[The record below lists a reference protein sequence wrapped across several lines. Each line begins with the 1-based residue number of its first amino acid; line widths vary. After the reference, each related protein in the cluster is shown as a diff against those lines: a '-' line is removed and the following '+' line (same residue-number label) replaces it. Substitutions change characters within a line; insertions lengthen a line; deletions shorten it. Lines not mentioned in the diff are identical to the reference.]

1 MGIRMDH
8 WRYYG
13 TRTLQVCPYMPGTAV
28 YRDGVLPDLYGK
40 LKAEGTLLDTFCGDQ
55 MNLDSFV
62 SFFDRLKTMQVLC
75 RVTEADKLVPVGFS
89 WVMNAKGVD
98 GARSLEC
105 GEAFFDGA
113 AKTPDARKLARLA
126 LAYAFH
132 CLRTDVLFGRQVASN
147 IAARNFSARLGF
159 REVAL
164 IPHMHFVNGEL
175 VDGRVMM
182 LKKADFMEPFM
193 KWKAAQE

>member
-1 MGIRMDH
+1 MDH
-8 WRYYG
+8 WMWYG
-13 TRTLQVCPYMPGTAV
+13 VRGLQVVPYMPGSPV

-62 SFFDRLKTMQVLC
+62 AFFDRLKTMQVLC

-98 GARSLEC
+98 GHRSCEC

-113 AKTPDARKLARLA
+113 AKTPDARALARLA
-126 LAYAFH
+126 VAYAFH
-132 CLRTDVLFGRQVASN
+132 ALRIDVLFGRQVASN
-147 IAARNFSARLGF
+147 IPARNFSRRIGF
-159 REVAL
+159 REVAT
-164 IPHMHFVNGEL
+164 IPCMHFVNGEL

-182 LKKADFMEPFM
+182 LKKDEYMPGFL